1 MSEETMYTK
10 DGTKMNLEIRNRL
23 IDILINP
30 MNDGFTQQEVADMAK
45 VSLKTVWRYLT
56 PEVWESIRKLRLD
69 VLSRSLAQVDRAIFA
84 KAVQGDLAAAK
95 LIYNRWD
102 ESKEGV
108 QLNNLETVGDVDEE
122 IRKLRSEIKQYERG
136 TGV

>member
-1 MSEETMYTK
+1 MPEEAMYTK
-10 DGTKMNLEIRNRL
+10 DGTKMNVEIRNRL

-56 PEVWESIRKLRLD
+56 PEVWETIRKLRLD

-136 TGV
+136 TAV